1 MHTASTLARV
11 TALAV
16 GIAGVL
22 AVGHVHAA
30 AFQLKENSAKG
41 LGRAFAGSG
50 SAAGDAS
57 IMAVNPAGMRQL
69 EGMQVQG
76 DLSAISFSAKY
87 KGTGRNG
94 AGQPQTGGNGG
105 DAGMIAP
112 VPAAYFHM
120 PIGEQAHFGVSLTAP
135 FGFKTDYDNGWVGR
149 YSGLKTDMKAIDLG
163 FAASYDVN
171 PYVSFGA
178 SVFVEHLTIE
188 LSQAIDFGASLAAQ
202 RVPGF
207 RPGNADG
214 KLTVEGD
221 NNAVGWTVG
230 GLFSPDENTHIGISY
245 RSKVEHKIT
254 GGDATFVVPPDAAK
268 VLQGAAPGQFV
279 STSGKATLTLPASA
293 TLSVTHNINDR
304 WTVMG
309 DVTRTAWSTAF
320 DTVTIDFASNQPN
333 SDLNFGY
340 RDTTFV
346 SLGTDY
352 KLSDTVTLRGGVALD
367 QTPTTDAH
375 RDVRVPDTSR
385 KWLSLGVGW
394 TPSANTEYNFG
405 YTHLFTS
412 EPNLIVPANAG
423 NQGNSLNG
431 KYKVRGD
438 VLAASFNY
446 KF

>member
-76 DLSAISFSAKY
+76 DLSAISFKAEF
-87 KGTGRNG
+87 KGTGRKPN
-94 AGQPQTGGNGG
+94 GQPQTGSDGG

-120 PIGEQAHFGVSLTAP
+120 PIGEKAHFGVSLTAP

-149 YSGLKTDMKAIDLG
+149 YSGLKTDLKAIDLG

-188 LSQAIDFGASLAAQ
+188 LSNNIDFGTVLAQ
-202 RVPGF
+202 SRVPGYG
-207 RPGNADG
+207 PGSADG

-245 RSKVEHKIT
+245 RSKVEHKVT
-254 GGDATFVVPPDAAK
+254 GGDATFVVPGDVAT
-268 VLQGAAPGQFV
+268 VLRGAAPGQFI
-279 STSGKATLTLPASA
+279 STSGKATVTLPASA
-293 TLSVTHNINDR
+293 TLSVTHNVNDR

-320 DTVTIDFASNQPN
+320 DQVTIDYASNQPD
-333 SDLNFGY
+333 SVLDFGY

-346 SLGTDY
+346 SLGTDF
-352 KLSDTVTLRGGVALD
+352 KLSDTVTLRGGIALD
-367 QTPTTDAH
+367 QTPTTNAH

-405 YTHLFTS
+405 YTHLFTKD
-412 EPNLIVPANAG
+412 PDVIIGPKTN

>member
-1 MHTASTLARV
+1 MQTASTLARV

-16 GIAGVL
+16 GIAGAL

-57 IMAVNPAGMRQL
+57 IIAVNPAGMRQL
-69 EGMQVQG
+69 DGTLVQG
-76 DLSAISFSAKY
+76 DLSAISFKAEFE
-87 KGTGRNG
+87 GTGRKPT
-94 AGQPQTGGNGG
+94 GQPQTGGDGG

-120 PIGEQAHFGVSLTAP
+120 PIGEKAHFGVSLTAP

-149 YSGLKTDMKAIDLG
+149 YSGLKTDLKAIDLG

-188 LSQAIDFGASLAAQ
+188 LSNNIDFGTALAQ
-202 RVPGF
+202 SRVPGF
-207 RPGNADG
+207 APGSADG
-214 KLTVEGD
+214 KLTMEGD

-230 GLFSPDENTHIGISY
+230 GLFSPNDDTHIGISY

-254 GGDATFVVPPDAAK
+254 GGDATFDVPPPAAQ
-268 VLQGAAPGQFV
+268 VLAVAQPGRFV
-279 STSGKATLTLPASA
+279 TTSGKATVTLPASA
-293 TLSVTHNINDR
+293 TISVTHNFTPR
-304 WTVMG
+304 FTMMA

-320 DTVTIDFASNQPN
+320 DSVTIDYGSAQPD
-333 SDLNFGY
+333 SVLDFSY
-340 RDTTFV
+340 RDTTFA
-346 SLGTDY
+346 SIGGDY
-352 KLSDTVTLRGGVALD
+352 KLNDTVTLRAGVAYD

-385 KWLSLGVGW
+385 KWLSFGLGW

-412 EPNLIVPANAG
+412 DPNVNIAG
-423 NQGNSLNG
+423 TTNNQGNSLQG

-438 VLAASFNY
+438 VLAASFQY